1 MYPDRDWRLSIAGD
15 RKRGEEMLDGI
26 PVFVHARHPISQAG
40 LAGLCSLCAEGDT
53 C

>member
-1 MYPDRDWRLSIAGD
+1 
-15 RKRGEEMLDGI
+15 MLDGI